1 VATRALAWSGLKG
14 GTISVGFDDGH
25 FGPEQMRAEIALV
38 GQAYPS
44 LPDEV
49 PPGTSFVFGRDGT
62 GHLTARF
69 KVGTTVYRSGGQ
81 RDLHRLW
88 DSVDLIER
96 LLRLGRLKLTSQIA
110 KTTSEEATWTT
121 GR

>member
-25 FGPEQMRAEIALV
+25 FGPDQMRTEIDLV
-38 GQAYPS
+38 GQAYPN

-49 PPGTSFVFGRDGT
+49 PLGTSFLFGKDGT

-81 RDLHRLW
+81 CDLHRLW
-88 DSVDLIER
+88 DTVDLIDR
-96 LLRLGRLKLTSQIA
+96 LLHPGRLTL
-110 KTTSEEATWTT
+110 TTS
-121 GR
+121 

>member
-1 VATRALAWSGLKG
+1 MAARVLEWTGPEG
-14 GTISVGFDDGH
+14 GTIGVGFDDGH
-25 FGPEQMRAEIALV
+25 FGPERMKAEIVLA
-38 GQAYPS
+38 GEAYPN

-49 PPGTSFVFGRDGT
+49 PPGTSFLFGKDAT

-88 DSVDLIER
+88 DMVDLIDR
-96 LLRLGRLKLTSQIA
+96 LLHPGRLKLTS
-110 KTTSEEATWTT
+110 
-121 GR
+121 